1 MSLLVPSLA
10 APARRRSEQFLA
22 SIPTPSLF
30 ASKALLL
37 VGIALAVTSGE
48 LYAEDRYSKALV
60 DAATKAR
67 NSAVGVNT
75 QNVNIGEFS
84 PPTFSRFNVTT
95 EASSAEK
102 AIPDAEKRDLGQN
115 SATEATFPLRNM
127 QALGQMAD
135 SADLQKYYH
144 ALLRR
149 RIPVGQMTMMMVENG
164 AATGFMGA
172 LSGLSSI
179 YDNTIQSHNLQLAQL
194 QAFDHSGLAVKQ
206 YERSLAEQMQVEGH
220 KDAYVHAMWAT
231 NADVLDL
238 DSKTEIKQPP
248 TTIKYTYPLAL
259 SDTRGAI
266 IDPKINPG
274 RIQPEVS
281 EAPKKLLSA
290 IVFDDVIAK
299 SSTKDDLTGKQHTN
313 DRSKIEA
320 FKSEF
325 VEMYGDVEFE
335 VEDRNGVHLRNSRYI
350 EPARTNGRKAID
362 ALDRSYL
369 ESVWTNMQ
377 TVLREYCKY
386 KAQDTNYEQDIY
398 DKKRPASVLEE
409 HATERDNASAPD
421 IALTVPF
428 VDQIFKLMVTAK
440 SLQEVDCQSV
450 FDPSIDRMPSID
462 DDTPSSA
469 STSAT
474 SAVVPS
480 GGGTTFDDCTAEP
493 KRCLRNKVV
502 YTAARLIARSRTL
515 HHYLFASQQI
525 MEFVREPLYRQH
537 VGDLIDH
544 SLEGVN
550 VETEI
555 EDNRERWIGFSNFL
569 GKLAQGS
576 ATGSSLSSM
585 ISSGGSNQ

>member
-1 MSLLVPSLA
+1 MSLVLSLA
-10 APARRRSEQFLA
+10 ASARRRSEKFLA
-22 SIPTPSLF
+22 SIPTHSLV
-30 ASKALLL
+30 ACQTLLL
-37 VGIALAVTSGE
+37 VGATLVAISVDLF
-48 LYAEDRYSKALV
+48 AEDRYSKALV

-84 PPTFSRFNVTT
+84 PPIFSRFNVTT

-238 DSKTEIKQPP
+238 DSKTEIKDSP
-248 TTIKYTYPLAL
+248 TAIKYTYPLAL

-274 RIQPEVS
+274 SIQPEVV

-290 IVFDDVIAK
+290 IVFDDVISKA
-299 SSTKDDLTGKQHTN
+299 SASNDLTGKQHPN
-313 DRSKIEA
+313 DSSKIQA
-320 FKSEF
+320 FKTEF
-325 VEMYGDVEFE
+325 VELFGDVEFE
-335 VEDRNGVHLRNSRYI
+335 VENRNGVHLRNSRYI
-350 EPARTNGRKAID
+350 EPARVDGRKAID

-386 KAQDTNYEQDIY
+386 KAQDANYEIDIY
-398 DKKRPASVLEE
+398 EKKRPASVLEDRK
-409 HATERDNASAPD
+409 TERDNASAPD

-428 VDQIFKLMVTAK
+428 VDQIFKLMVPGK
-440 SLQEVDCQSV
+440 SLEQVDCEEV
-450 FDPSIDRMPSID
+450 FDPSLDRMPSID
-462 DDTPSSA
+462 DD
-469 STSAT
+469 STSSSSISAT
-474 SAVVPS
+474 PAPTVA
-480 GGGTTFDDCTAEP
+480 GRGTTFDDCKAEP
-493 KRCLRNKVV
+493 KSCLRNKVI

-515 HHYLFASQQI
+515 HHYLFAYQQVA
-525 MEFVREPLYRQH
+525 EFVREPLYQKQ
-537 VGDLIDH
+537 VGDLVDH
-544 SLEGVN
+544 ALEGVN
-550 VETEI
+550 IETEI

-569 GKLAQGS
+569 AKLAQGS
-576 ATGSSLSSM
+576 ATGSSLSTM